1 MKLLVLSA
9 GLYWLSSRHFQ
20 YTVFINF
27 KMFVLCFLGL
37 NGPTGASLIKVPRV
51 TFGIGCKSMD
61 LIKDVQVQNPQETG
75 LALSAA

>member
-9 GLYWLSSRHFQ
+9 GPYWLSSRHFQ

-51 TFGIGCKSMD
+51 TFGIGCKKHGS
-61 LIKDVQVQNPQETG
+61 DVQVQNPQETG